1 MPDPITNRHKKHIR
15 NLKRNKSG
23 RKETV
28 LLATKE
34 EDNKYYAYPT
44 ITFKG
49 NEKKRDQTFDEAYAA
64 GEAYEFKSERR
75 AERFAGGSWKKNK
88 DKRTRDNI
96 SKVMKAFRARKKA
109 ERQKKR
115 NG

>member
-1 MPDPITNRHKKHIR
+1 MPEPITNRHKKHLR

-23 RKETV
+23 RHETV
-28 LLATKE
+28 KMTSTE
-34 EDNKYYAYPT
+34 VDNKYYAYPT

-49 NEKKRDQTFDEAYAA
+49 NEKSRKQTFDEAYAA

-75 AERFAGGSWKKNK
+75 AERFAAGSWKKNK
-88 DKRTRDNI
+88 DEKTRVGI

-109 ERQKKR
+109 DRQKKR